1 MIKIDLY
8 TLYLIILLTI
18 KLFFNRQ
25 IIKIII
31 KVNKLS
37 IFELQIGTSKI
48 IYIQKSYLI
57 YKYVRN
63 ISIKTFSKL
72 KKCI

>member
-48 IYIQKSYLI
+48 IYIQKSNLI